1 MELSTSDII
10 EIISI
15 LCSSATSIIAIII
28 SVVSLRR
35 NSHNIEQST
44 KPCITI
50 YVDRIT
56 VGKQSTYFVVKNFGP
71 SPGIITEFE
80 CVNPPENLSQ
90 TLQDNFNR
98 LPGIILAP
106 GQSKLIPMDC
116 LDFKENTVYIFRI
129 SYKNGRKVY
138 TDEYGLNIR
147 NFTQIPSERV
157 HSTFNHDVTDSLR
170 EMIERMI

>member
-35 NSHNIEQST
+35 NSQNIEQST

-50 YVDRIT
+50 YVDWIT

-71 SPGIITEFE
+71 SPGIITDFEF
-80 CVNPPENLSQ
+80 VNPPENLPKP
-90 TLQDNFNR
+90 LKANFGR

-106 GQSKLIPMDC
+106 GQSKLIPMKCRYFDV
-116 LDFKENTVYIFRI
+116 KKVYIFRI

-157 HSTFNHDVTDSLR
+157 HSTFNRDVIDSLR
-170 EMIERMI
+170 EVIERMI